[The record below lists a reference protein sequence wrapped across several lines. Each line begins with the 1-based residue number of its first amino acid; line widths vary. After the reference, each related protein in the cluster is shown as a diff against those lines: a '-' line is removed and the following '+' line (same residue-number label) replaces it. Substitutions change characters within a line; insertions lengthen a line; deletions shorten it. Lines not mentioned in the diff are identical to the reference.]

1 MFLPEPQRRGEIHFW
16 VAKFM
21 PYRAR
26 LLAAFICLAAGFALQ
41 LALSNALTGAA
52 FLLAA
57 SLLTLVKGYTNLPGA
72 LKGNRQWRTGEKDQ
86 LLKILDVARRAR
98 AWDQSVVDITCV
110 RGLAALLLIAIPF
123 IGLSFYLHCHGRND
137 WLASVLVLDAAALLL
152 PHWVTGVRKIL
163 TNAPLTVKVANL
175 LRVYQLWEKDRT
187 ADEAM
192 VTQIEV
198 QTAEKGEMPVDAKLV
213 LRLPALGDAFLGVQ
227 IQVVLNNVQ
236 GKDYPYLYCVLVSRN
251 ELQMRTRLSPRPPSG
266 IVTEWQNDD
275 GMDILVIRQATSRTS
290 GYHTDS
296 AAITRI
302 FQFTLA
308 QARALLR

>member
-1 MFLPEPQRRGEIHFW
+1 MFLPEPRRRGEIHFW
-16 VAKFM
+16 VAKSM

-26 LLAAFICLAAGFALQ
+26 LLTAFICLAAGFALQ
-41 LALSNALTGAA
+41 LALSNVLIGAA

-57 SLLTLVKGYTNLPGA
+57 SLLTLVKGYTNLPGD
-72 LKGNRQWRTGEKDQ
+72 LKGKRQWRTGEKDQ

-98 AWDQSVVDITCV
+98 AWDQSVVDITCG
-110 RGLAALLLIAIPF
+110 RGLAALLLIAIPV
-123 IGLSFYLHCHGRND
+123 IGLSYSLYSHGYND

-163 TNAPLTVKVANL
+163 TNAPLTVKVENL
-175 LRVYQLWEKDRT
+175 LRVYQLWEKART
-187 ADEAM
+187 PDEAM
-192 VTQIEV
+192 ATQIEV
-198 QTAEKGEMPVDAKLV
+198 QTAEKGEIPVDAKLI

-236 GKDYPYLYCVLVSRN
+236 GKDYPYFYCVLVARS
-251 ELQMRTRLSPRPPSG
+251 ELKMRTRLSPRPPSG
-266 IVTEWQNDD
+266 IVTEWQQDD

-296 AAITRI
+296 AAIARI
-302 FQFTLA
+302 FQFAQA